1 MESIRFKLS
10 PNRFENAGFF
20 SKISF
25 WWIGKLLSRISRSDC
40 TTKDLYLSLSGDESK
55 TLTDRLEL

>member
-1 MESIRFKLS
+1 MESVRFKLS
-10 PNRFENAGFF
+10 PNRYEVAGFY
-20 SKISF
+20 SKITF

-40 TTKDLYLSLSGDESK
+40 TTKDLFVSLTGDESK